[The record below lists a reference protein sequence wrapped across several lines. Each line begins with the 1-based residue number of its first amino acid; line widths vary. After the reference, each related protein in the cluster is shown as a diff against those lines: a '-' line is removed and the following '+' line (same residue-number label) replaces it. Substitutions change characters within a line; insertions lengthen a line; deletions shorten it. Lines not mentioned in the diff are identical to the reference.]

1 MHRPITSSPFYRK
14 LVDPSHFPF
23 QPSFTFLPAY
33 PRILHSYPQA
43 YISMELTDHLL
54 AEAQCFGY
62 VEAGGIWLRPVL
74 AQPARQIGLVKE
86 SDESALRYFAQR
98 FEALHTKVDALLAK
112 MDANENKGSFLMKA
126 LHLKEQLLTYDG
138 LGDFDVLHRRLT
150 EAEESISVTVARNRE
165 KNLATKLGFIQEAE
179 ALRDSVEWVSA
190 GEKVKDL
197 RQGWLKTGPVDKVMA
212 DELEYRFQTAIQVF
226 FDRRKVFQ
234 ADKKAMTNRVQI
246 RYRDLIQQA
255 ETFKNSD
262 QFETTS
268 RQLKQLQQAWREVNG
283 SLPKK
288 QASELWT
295 RFRAANNHF
304 FERLKV
310 HIATQQA
317 AGAPGAPASP
327 EELLA
332 RKRSLAER
340 AEALMNTPPQEA
352 INHAKALQAEWK
364 QVGTVRGEESDRI
377 WQRFMVACDKIFELS
392 ALEYH
397 LRKRVSGEPATTSPA
412 ERARFRATTLRELL
426 QDDQQ
431 ELTVLRD
438 NFDKLSPSAAND
450 AFRLMLQTKI
460 RSFERKI
467 RTKNDLITLFS
478 QQAQA
483 AG

>member
-1 MHRPITSSPFYRK
+1 
-14 LVDPSHFPF
+14 
-23 QPSFTFLPAY
+23 
-33 PRILHSYPQA
+33 
-43 YISMELTDHLL
+43 MEPTDHLL
-54 AEAQCFGY
+54 AEAGRFGY
-62 VEAGGIWLRPVL
+62 VEADGVWLRPVL

-86 SDESALRYFAQR
+86 SDEAALRYFAQR
-98 FEALHTKVDALLAK
+98 FEALCAKVDVLLAK

-126 LHLKEQLLTYDG
+126 LHLKEQLRSYEG
-138 LGDFDVLHRRLT
+138 LGDFAALHRRLS
-150 EAEESISVTVARNRE
+150 EAEEAIAVTVVQNRE
-165 KNLATKLGFIQEAE
+165 KNLATKLGFIKEAE
-179 ALRDSVEWVSA
+179 TLRESVEWVSA

-197 RQGWLKTGPVDKVMA
+197 RQGWLKTGPVDKA
-212 DELEYRFQTAIQVF
+212 LIDDLEHRFQTAIQVF

-234 ADKKAMTNRVQI
+234 ADKKAMTNRVQT

-255 ETFKNSD
+255 ENLKNSD

-283 SLPKK
+283 TLPKK

-295 RFRAANNHF
+295 RFRAANNYF
-304 FERLKV
+304 FERLKG
-310 HIATQQA
+310 HIASQQT
-317 AGAPGAPASP
+317 AGAISASAAP

-340 AEALMNTPPQEA
+340 AEALMSTPPQEA
-352 INHAKALQAEWK
+352 INHAKALQTEWK

-397 LRKRVSGEPATTSPA
+397 LRKRVGGEPMPTSPA
-412 ERARFRATTLRELL
+412 ERARFRASTLRELL
-426 QDDQQ
+426 QDDNQ

-438 NFDKLSPSAAND
+438 NLDNLSPSAAND

-467 RTKNDLITLFS
+467 RTKNDLIALFS

-483 AG
+483 AS

>member
-1 MHRPITSSPFYRK
+1 
-14 LVDPSHFPF
+14 
-23 QPSFTFLPAY
+23 
-33 PRILHSYPQA
+33 
-43 YISMELTDHLL
+43 MEPTDHLL
-54 AEAQCFGY
+54 AEAQRYGY
-62 VEAGGIWLRPVL
+62 VEAGGVWLRPVL

-86 SDESALRYFAQR
+86 SDEVALRYFAQR
-98 FEALHTKVDALLAK
+98 YEALHAKVDTLLAK
-112 MDANENKGSFLMKA
+112 MEVNENKGSFLMKVQ
-126 LHLKEQLLTYDG
+126 HLKQQLLTYDG
-138 LGDFDVLHRRLT
+138 LGDFAALHRLLA
-150 EAEESISVTVARNRE
+150 EAEEAIAVTVAHNRE

-179 ALRDSVEWVSA
+179 TLRESVEWVSA

-197 RQGWLKTGPVDKVMA
+197 RQGWLKTGPVDKAVA
-212 DELEYRFQTAIQVF
+212 DELEHRFQTAIQVF

-234 ADKKAMTNRVQI
+234 SDKKAMTNRVQT

-255 ETFKNSD
+255 EALKNSD

-268 RQLKQLQQAWREVNG
+268 RQLKQLQQAWREVDG
-283 SLPKK
+283 TLPKK

-310 HIATQQA
+310 HIATQQTS
-317 AGAPGAPASP
+317 GAPGTPVAP
-327 EELLA
+327 EELLV

-340 AEALMNTPPQEA
+340 AEALMAIAPQEA
-352 INHAKALQAEWK
+352 IHQAKALQAEWK

-392 ALEYH
+392 ALDYH
-397 LRKRVSGEPATTSPA
+397 LRKRVGGEPAPTSPA
-412 ERARFRATTLRELL
+412 ERARFRASTLRELL
-426 QDDQQ
+426 QEDHQ
-431 ELTVLRD
+431 ELAVLRD
-438 NFDKLSPSAAND
+438 NLDNLGPSAAND

-467 RTKNDLITLFS
+467 RTKNDLIALFS